1 MLKADFE
8 IEESLLV
15 VPVQKSTAIRNGTE
29 ELTYAAKRR
38 FRSAAKTE

>member
-15 VPVQKSTAIRNGTE
+15 VPVQESILPEPLNERELDILLMKE
-29 ELTYAAKRR
+29 EQRVV
-38 FRSAAKTE
+38 